1 MSVGAGV
8 RSLSARSFKVRHEMR
23 KDRYIGTLEE
33 DYLTRQR

>member
-23 KDRYIGTLEE
+23 KDWYIGTLEK
-33 DYLTRQR
+33 DYLSQQW